1 MIKTLTIIA
10 LIGSIC
16 DIANG
21 RTMSE
26 SKNEKVYILNESEDP
41 VAIATKSKV
50 TEGALYMR
58 DPNISGQGLKP
69 KIAEPSV
76 KPAIK
81 KSLVAKSTPKAKP
94 QSKKPF
100 RIAATVRLP
109 RVEFSRVA
117 LPLGLR
123 EESMNADFLSKSLD
137 QMP

>member
-10 LIGSIC
+10 LIGSIY

-50 TEGALYMR
+50 AEGALYMR

-81 KSLVAKSTPKAKP
+81 
-94 QSKKPF
+94 
-100 RIAATVRLP
+100 
-109 RVEFSRVA
+109 
-117 LPLGLR
+117 
-123 EESMNADFLSKSLD
+123 N
-137 QMP
+137 